1 MAQLFYLVLLLLAIG
16 GWILV
21 EYRGRLGLALR
32 TAAAWGLIFVGVM
45 AAYGLWSDIRRD
57 VPMQAVVQDGA
68 VEIPRGGDG
77 HYHLTLTINGTPV
90 NFMVDTGATNVVLSR
105 TDARRLGIDP
115 DSLAFV
121 GAAQTANGTVRTAL
135 VRLPEVSLGPW
146 QDRNVAAYVNDGNMD
161 LSLLGMDY
169 LGLFRLE
176 IADDRMILRR

>member
-1 MAQLFYLVLLLLAIG
+1 
-16 GWILV
+16 
-21 EYRGRLGLALR
+21 
-32 TAAAWGLIFVGVM
+32 
-45 AAYGLWSDIRRD
+45 
-57 VPMQAVVQDGA
+57 
-68 VEIPRGGDG
+68 
-77 HYHLTLTINGTPV
+77 
-90 NFMVDTGATNVVLSR
+90 MVDTGASNVVLSR